1 MLPRVAIIGR
11 PNVGKSTLFN
21 RLTGRRSALVDDR
34 PGVTR
39 DRREGEARLYD
50 LVFQVVDTAGLE
62 EAPPD
67 SLAGRMRAQSELAV
81 AEAAV
86 VLFLVDARAGI
97 LPDDERFAD
106 WLRRLGK
113 PTLLVANKC
122 EGRAAE
128 ALTAEAYRLGLGDPV
143 PLSAEHGLGL
153 GDLHEALRRHLKPA
167 EAAAPEAEAGP
178 DAEPSGA
185 APETAAASQ
194 DSASQDSAEEETA
207 EEETGPLQIAVIG
220 RPNVGKST
228 LVNRLIGQERLL
240 TGPEAGITRDA
251 IALDWRYRGQAIR
264 LVDTAGLR
272 RRSKIKD
279 GLERL
284 AGADTRR
291 ALRFAQVALLMI
303 DATQPL
309 ERQDLT
315 IAEQVVE
322 EGRGLVLAINK
333 WDLIEDPA
341 RTLAEIRRRVE
352 ETLPRVK
359 GVPLVTLSAA
369 TGKGVAR
376 LLPAIVAL
384 YEAWNRRIPTAQL
397 NRFLEEA
404 VARHPPPAPQGR
416 RIRLKY
422 MTQVKARPPTFAL
435 FANQAE
441 ALPESYLRYLENGLR
456 EAFGL
461 AGPPLRLRLRSGRN
475 PYAEGRR

>member
-1 MLPRVAIIGR
+1 MLPKVAIVGR

-21 RLTGRRSALVDDR
+21 RLTGRRTALVDDR

-39 DRREGEARLYD
+39 DRREGEALLYD
-50 LVFQVVDTAGLE
+50 LAFRVVDTAGLE

-67 SLAGRMRAQSELAV
+67 SLAGRMRAQSERAV
-81 AEAAV
+81 AQADV
-86 VLFLVDARAGI
+86 VLFVIDARSGV

-106 WLRRLGK
+106 WLRRSGK
-113 PTLLVANKC
+113 PVLLVANKC

-128 ALTAEAYRLGLGDPV
+128 ALVAEAYRLGLEAPIA
-143 PLSAEHGLGL
+143 LSAEHGLGL
-153 GDLHEALRRHLKPA
+153 ADLHEALAKHLAPQ
-167 EAAAPEAEAGP
+167 APEPEAGKSEADEESEADEAP
-178 DAEPSGA
+178 D
-185 APETAAASQ
+185 
-194 DSASQDSAEEETA
+194 
-207 EEETGPLQIAVIG
+207 GPLQIAVVG

-228 LVNRLIGQERLL
+228 LVNRLIGEERLL

-251 IALDWRYRGQAIR
+251 IALDWVYRGQAIR

-272 RRSKIKD
+272 RRAKIKE

-291 ALRFAQVALLMI
+291 ALKYAHVAVLLI

-322 EGRGLVLAINK
+322 EGRGLVLAVNK
-333 WDLIEDPA
+333 WDLVGEPGP
-341 RTLAEIRRRVE
+341 TLAELRRRVE
-352 ETLPRVK
+352 EALPRVR

-376 LLPAIVAL
+376 LLPAVVGL
-384 YEAWNRRIPTAQL
+384 YEAWNRRIPTARL

-422 MTQVKARPPTFAL
+422 MTQVKARPPTFAI
-435 FANQAE
+435 FASHASQ
-441 ALPESYLRYLENGLR
+441 LPESYMRYLENGLR
-456 EAFGL
+456 QAFDL

-475 PYAEGRR
+475 PYVEGRR